1 MHFIQ
6 GEATV
11 QSRDSDS
18 IESAGGD
25 ALEAT
30 SSNTTGKPIRRRR
43 AHGAE
48 APGPEAPGPAPKR
61 RRGTVQQAPADSVTQ
76 ENGAATAA
84 PPAAAGETEQKTFAR
99 RDGKKVSS
107 KDGRIVASE
116 NDLKST
122 YDNNYRNAENLNT
135 FYGKHLTLGEAFK
148 LACLVQYGP
157 TLPIES
163 SGHTSM
169 RTALF
174 LRHITL

>member
-1 MHFIQ
+1 MPQ
-6 GEATV
+6 SAQECEATLL
-11 QSRDSDS
+11 SRDSDV

-30 SSNTTGKPIRRRR
+30 SSNTTGKPLRRRR
-43 AHGAE
+43 THVAE
-48 APGPEAPGPAPKR
+48 APGPAAKR

-99 RDGKKVSS
+99 KNGKKVSS
-107 KDGRIVASE
+107 KDGRIVASG

-135 FYGKHLTLGEAFK
+135 FY
-148 LACLVQYGP
+148 
-157 TLPIES
+157 
-163 SGHTSM
+163 
-169 RTALF
+169 
-174 LRHITL
+174 